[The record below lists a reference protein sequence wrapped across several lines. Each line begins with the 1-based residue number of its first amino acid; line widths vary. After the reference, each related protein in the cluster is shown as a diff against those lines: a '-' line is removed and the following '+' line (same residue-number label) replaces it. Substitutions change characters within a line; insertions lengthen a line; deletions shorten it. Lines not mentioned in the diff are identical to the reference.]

1 MSEEKGIIGKLTDA
15 VTGAG
20 GVLKSTVDTVK
31 GIQSLHVDY
40 SVKEKTFE
48 LLSKLMEI
56 QSILI
61 SAKERIIELEDEK
74 KQKENWE
81 LEVSKYELISP
92 AAGSFIYRVKD
103 FEQGDQPKIYL
114 CPTCYGE
121 KKKSMLQFHK
131 MTSMYS
137 KMANLI
143 CHTCKCIYQIPA
155 DTLTNDFQ
163 SVR

>member
-20 GVLKSTVDTVK
+20 GVFKSTVDTVK
-31 GIQSLHVDY
+31 GIQALHVDY

-81 LEVSKYELISP
+81 FEISKYELISP
-92 AAGSFIYRVKD
+92 TAGSFIYRVKD
-103 FEQGDQPKIYL
+103 SEQGDQPKTYL
-114 CPTCYGE
+114 CPACYGE
-121 KKKSMLQFHK
+121 RKKSMLQFHK
-131 MTSMYS
+131 MTSVGS
-137 KMANLI
+137 TMAYLI
-143 CHTCKCIYQIPA
+143 CHTCKCTYQIPA
-155 DTLTNDFQ
+155 DMLNNDFK
-163 SVR
+163 SIK